1 GGPAQPAAQGHA
13 PASRPH
19 RHLRARRAL
28 RRQSAQEGSRG
39 RQPLQYL
46 CACGTAAHAD
56 RHAGERLACRGDA
69 TCTVLGV
76 VRRGARGRQQP
87 FLRFAERA
95 QPRRDEVSA
104 PIRKRT
110 MRGKLITLE
119 GIDGAGKTSFVACIE
134 RRLRANGVEVVLT
147 REPGGTPVGEE
158 LRRIVLSAE
167 LEPVTEAL
175 LMFAARKEHL
185 VRVIVPALERGAWV
199 VCDRFTDATFAYQGA
214 GRGVDSGF
222 LATL

>member
-1 GGPAQPAAQGHA
+1 
-13 PASRPH
+13 
-19 RHLRARRAL
+19 
-28 RRQSAQEGSRG
+28 
-39 RQPLQYL
+39 
-46 CACGTAAHAD
+46 
-56 RHAGERLACRGDA
+56 
-69 TCTVLGV
+69 
-76 VRRGARGRQQP
+76 
-87 FLRFAERA
+87 
-95 QPRRDEVSA
+95 
-104 PIRKRT
+104 

-222 LATL
+222 LATLERFVQDGLEPDGTILFDLPVALARARSAGARSPDRFESERGAFFERVRQGYLARAAREPKRFRVIDASRPMDEIEAQLCALDLLS